1 MHERNSF
8 NQHNNVRRPGVSH
21 RGAGRKK
28 KHLLMSLALMSSEAA
43 ILRPMAGSHSCHM
56 FRRSLPSSGSMYFLF
71 HQRNESIVV
80 HPC

>member
-28 KHLLMSLALMSSEAA
+28 KSSDVAMYVKSISPPCSLYSCCILAAAYCDCHGLDPNPSNWGVVPVVPVGVAL
-43 ILRPMAGSHSCHM
+43 
-56 FRRSLPSSGSMYFLF
+56 
-71 HQRNESIVV
+71 
-80 HPC
+80 